1 MIKEMEYRQD
11 DKTVIL
17 SRHGHS
23 PADSALTDFAA
34 PPRYEK
40 LEERMV
46 YAARVKP
53 AEYEYQG
60 LNPLVGMATSLLSEI
75 VRLKHSH
82 QPEDL
87 YLLKERLV
95 SEIKLFEHRALQES
109 TDSGQV
115 MGARYVICTALDE
128 AVVTTPWGNESE
140 WSQMSLLSSFH
151 NETFGGEKFFILLDR
166 LARNPVKHLDM
177 LELMYICL
185 SLGFEGKY
193 RVLPRGLLELENIRD
208 SLFRQIR
215 QIRGDVPREISPHW
229 QGLKGEGRR
238 LVRYAPW
245 WLVTAFTLS
254 CLAVMYT
261 GFAWVLDQ
269 QRDAVM
275 PPYFSNSAQSTALP
289 PVAGKNAQ

>member
-1 MIKEMEYRQD
+1 MIREMDYSQD

-17 SRHGHS
+17 SRDGQK
-23 PADSALTDFAA
+23 PADSTLTDFAA

-53 AEYEYQG
+53 AEQSHQG
-60 LNPLVGMATSLLSEI
+60 LNPLVGMATNLLSEI
-75 VRLKHSH
+75 VRLKHSL
-82 QPEDL
+82 QSEDL
-87 YLLKERLV
+87 YLLKERLA

-109 TDSGQV
+109 ADSGQV
-115 MGARYVICTALDE
+115 MGARYVLCTALDE

-177 LELMYICL
+177 LELMYVCL

-193 RVLPRGLLELENIRD
+193 RVMPRGLLELENIRD

-245 WLVTAFTLS
+245 WLVTALTLT
-254 CLAVMYT
+254 CLAVLYG
-261 GFAWVLDQ
+261 GFAWVLDE
-269 QRDAVM
+269 QRDSVM
-275 PPYFSNSAQSTALP
+275 PPYVSASVEP
-289 PVAGKNAQ
+289 PAAPSVAGKNSQ

>member
-1 MIKEMEYRQD
+1 MIREMEYSQD

-17 SRHGHS
+17 SRQGHS
-23 PADSALTDFAA
+23 PANSTLTDFAA

-46 YAARVKP
+46 YAARLKP
-53 AEYEYQG
+53 AEQSHQG
-60 LNPLVGMATSLLSEI
+60 LNPLVGMATGLLSEI

-82 QPEDL
+82 QSEDL
-87 YLLKERLV
+87 YLLKDRLV
-95 SEIKLFEHRALQES
+95 NEIKLFEHRSLQES

-115 MGARYVICTALDE
+115 MGARYVLCTALDE

-177 LELMYICL
+177 LELMYVCL

-229 QGLKGEGRR
+229 QGIKSEGRR

-245 WLVTAFTLS
+245 WLVAALTLT
-254 CLAVMYT
+254 CLAVLYG
-261 GFAWVLDQ
+261 GFAWVLDA
-269 QRDAVM
+269 QREQVM
-275 PPYFSNSAQSTALP
+275 PPYSIHEAAPATTSS
-289 PVAGKNAQ
+289 VAGKNAQ